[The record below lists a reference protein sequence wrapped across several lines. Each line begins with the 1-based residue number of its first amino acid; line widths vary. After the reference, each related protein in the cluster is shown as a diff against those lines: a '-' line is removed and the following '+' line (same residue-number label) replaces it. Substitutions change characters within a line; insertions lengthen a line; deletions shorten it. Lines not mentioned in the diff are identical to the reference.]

1 MRKRHNTVLPLN
13 CGSQAYTMQ
22 PKTMRHDMAC
32 ATKNDQL
39 VIKHD
44 TLCKKIDDFGCHIV
58 ELYATLKAFP
68 LVTGTGWRISHP
80 QAVKTEGKFVS
91 HSPITGAMPV
101 ISKYLGAW
109 VGSLR
114 KRPHCAFLLSAL
126 TCGYPIRLRS
136 LRQKVL
142 IMIYTFLIAATRGRI
157 ADVQR
162 IRTISAVANTETEA
176 RARLT
181 GLPLIF
187 MSRTPAQ
194 GGAV

>member
-1 MRKRHNTVLPLN
+1 MSRATWLPGLR
-13 CGSQAYTMQ
+13 GAIPDEIGYQ
-22 PKTMRHDMAC
+22 
-32 ATKNDQL
+32 
-39 VIKHD
+39 VIKSD
-44 TLCKKIDDFGCHIV
+44 TLCKKIDDIGCHIAKV
-58 ELYATLKAFP
+58 YATLKAFP

-80 QAVKTEGKFVS
+80 QAATKPRTIS
-91 HSPITGAMPV
+91 IYSPITGSMPV

-114 KRPHCAFLLSAL
+114 KRPHCAFLGLAL
-126 TCGYPIRLRS
+126 TCGYPIRLGLS
-136 LRQKVL
+136 KLRIL

-176 RARLT
+176 RERLT

>member
-1 MRKRHNTVLPLN
+1 
-13 CGSQAYTMQ
+13 MQ

-80 QAVKTEGKFVS
+80 QAATKPRTMRI
-91 HSPITGAMPV
+91 HSPVTGTLPV

-109 VGSLR
+109 VGSQR
-114 KRPHCAFLLSAL
+114 KRPRCAFLGLAL
-126 TCGYPIRLRS
+126 TCGYPIRLGLSKTRI
-136 LRQKVL
+136 L
-142 IMIYTFLIAATRGRI
+142 IMVYTFLIAATRGRI

>member
-1 MRKRHNTVLPLN
+1 
-13 CGSQAYTMQ
+13 MQ
-22 PKTMRHDMAC
+22 PITTHHDTRGT
-32 ATKNDQL
+32 TKNDQL
-39 VIKHD
+39 VIGHD

-58 ELYATLKAFP
+58 ELYATLKAFG
-68 LVTGTGWRISHP
+68 LNTRTGWRIQHP
-80 QAVKTEGKFVS
+80 TAAKTDGKFVPS
-91 HSPITGAMPV
+91 SQSNRLMRLQRYIWGHGSGAKENAPTV
-101 ISKYLGAW
+101 PFRW
-109 VGSLR
+109 
-114 KRPHCAFLLSAL
+114 SAL
-126 TCGYPIRLRS
+126 LCGYPIRHWFSTNGTLN
-136 LRQKVL
+136 
-142 IMIYTFLIAATRGRI
+142 MIYTFLIAATRGRI

>member
-1 MRKRHNTVLPLN
+1 MRKRHNTVLPPN
-13 CGSQAYTMQ
+13 CGSQTYTMQ
-22 PKTMRHDMAC
+22 PITTHHDMAC

-39 VIKHD
+39 VIGRD
-44 TLCKKIDDFGCHIV
+44 TLCKKIDDFGCHIAKV
-58 ELYATLKAFP
+58 YATLKAFGLHTRTGWRTTHP
-68 LVTGTGWRISHP
+68 QAATKPRTMRIHSPVTGTL
-80 QAVKTEGKFVS
+80 
-91 HSPITGAMPV
+91 PV

-109 VGSLR
+109 VVSQR
-114 KRPHCAFLLSAL
+114 KRPRCAFLGLAL
-126 TCGYPIRLRS
+126 VCCYPIRLGLSKPRI
-136 LRQKVL
+136 L
-142 IMIYTFLIAATRGRI
+142 IMVYTFLIAATRCRI
-157 ADVQR
+157 AEHQR